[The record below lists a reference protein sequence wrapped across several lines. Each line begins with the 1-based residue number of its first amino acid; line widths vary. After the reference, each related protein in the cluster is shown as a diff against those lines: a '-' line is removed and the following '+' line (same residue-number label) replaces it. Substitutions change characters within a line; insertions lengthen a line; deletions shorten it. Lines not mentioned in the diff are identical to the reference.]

1 MAVPKAPVLGGTA
14 KEVSLDEAVF
24 GAEVKPQL
32 VHEAVRAE
40 LNAKRSGTAAT
51 KSRGLVSGGR
61 SKPWRQKGT
70 GRARQGTTRAPH
82 WAGGGVVH
90 GPRPRDYSVSVPKKV
105 RKAALRSAL
114 SLRKREE
121 RVLVVD
127 SLGLAEPKTKLLVA
141 KLRELGAE
149 DALILTRER
158 DRVLE
163 LAGRNLPTVRVL
175 PVVGLNV
182 RDVLLRKALIVL
194 RDALPALGERLS

>member
-1 MAVPKAPVLGGTA
+1 MDLDPKIFDAPIRSDLLFTVNVA
-14 KEVSLDEAVF
+14 
-24 GAEVKPQL
+24 QL
-32 VHEAVRAE
+32 AAR
-40 LNAKRSGTAAT
+40 RSGTAAV
-51 KSRGLVSGGR
+51 KNRALVSGGGQ
-61 SKPWRQKGT
+61 KPWKQKGT

-82 WAGGGVVH
+82 WAGGGVAH
-90 GPRPRDYSVSVPKKV
+90 GPRPRDYTVSVPKKV

-127 SLGLAEPKTKLLVA
+127 SLGLSEPKTKQLVA

-149 DALILTRER
+149 DALIVTRER

-163 LAGRNLPTVRVL
+163 LAGRNLPHVRVL

-182 RDVLLRKALIVL
+182 RDVLLRKTLVLL
-194 RDALPALGERLS
+194 RDAVPAVVERLT